1 MLIKVDKRTWIEV
14 PNDATEE
21 FKKAKIEKYNSEQQ
35 KKLDSLKSNK
45 YIGDKSYKHHTV
57 GVLYDKRISLTTILK
72 NL

>member
-21 FKKAKIEKYNSEQQ
+21 FKKTKIEKYNSEQQ

-45 YIGDKSYKHHTV
+45 YIGDKSYKHHSI
-57 GVLYDKRISLTTILK
+57 GALYDKRISLTTILK

>member
-21 FKKAKIEKYNSEQQ
+21 FKKAKIEKYNAEQQ

-45 YIGDKSYKHHTV
+45 YIGDKSYKHHTI